1 METRGR
7 QTASF
12 HSLARRAWT
21 PQYYP
26 AAAGRLGDR
35 ANGRAARRG
44 ESVVRVGGLASESRQ
59 RLGVASSACKSL
71 RLTRGSAATGMH
83 RRSSRAPRRY
93 GKPSCRTNGR
103 RGGAVRSGA
112 AMPSAAAMALAA
124 TARGPNRLGR
134 RSPGGLGESEEQPE
148 PVGRRW
154 AGAAAAAAKSWGS
167 ESGSLW
173 PIGGRPDGASCSR
186 RGWSWSG
193 PGCPLVATLTR
204 TGTLRAGWAT
214 ALGAGQRRL
223 ARCRHQPAPSL
234 LLEAPWTRAARVR
247 LQGPVEEAGPRRLLD
262 RLRPAARAGE
272 RHASG
277 AAPAG

>member
-154 AGAAAAAAKSWGS
+154 AGAAAAAAKSRGS

-173 PIGGRPDGASCSR
+173 PIGGRPDGPVRIMQSE
-186 RGWSWSG
+186 GLE
-193 PGCPLVATLTR
+193 PLVRPGLSSSRDSDAHRYSTSGL
-204 TGTLRAGWAT
+204 GHRAW
-214 ALGAGQRRL
+214 
-223 ARCRHQPAPSL
+223 C
-234 LLEAPWTRAARVR
+234 
-247 LQGPVEEAGPRRLLD
+247 
-262 RLRPAARAGE
+262 RPAAACAMPPPTGAKPAAGGAVDS
-272 RHASG
+272 RCPC
-277 AAPAG
+277 AAPRARRGGGAEASP